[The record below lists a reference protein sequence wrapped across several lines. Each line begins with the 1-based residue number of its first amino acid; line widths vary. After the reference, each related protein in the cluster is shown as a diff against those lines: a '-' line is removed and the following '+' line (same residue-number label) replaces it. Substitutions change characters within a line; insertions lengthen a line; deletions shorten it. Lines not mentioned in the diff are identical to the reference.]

1 MFSQPPSRRTI
12 LALLSVALLVVSMAV
27 ATATAAEVTER
38 RTADT
43 LSWAA
48 DFQWDHAVLTV
59 SGPAGVRSWVIA
71 PESGLS
77 FAIDRLAAWARAA
90 RITVEGSYVYELSFA
105 PRISDEEAVERTRR
119 RADEEGSGPAT
130 HRFGEL
136 PKTSGTFRIQDGVV
150 VGAESTAPERSAT
163 TKDVLHY
170 DDVIVTGS
178 LCLGFD
184 CVDGESFGYCT
195 QKLKENNLQLC
206 FEDTSTGAFPTRDWK
221 IQINDTTSGGAD
233 YFTIWDTDSGRRP
246 FTIEGGAPAHSLYVE
261 DYGRVGLGT
270 SVPFVELHIVDGDS
284 PTVRLGQDSS
294 AGWAAQAWDLAGNE
308 TNFFIRDVTNGS
320 KLSFRIQPGA
330 PSNTLSLKSDGKVGV
345 GTWSP
350 TAKLEL
356 ETTGEPANL
365 LLDRTDGGQ
374 WYLTSMADGTFT
386 IGASGIEGEELLILD
401 DMGNLTTSGTVNGIS
416 DRAAKSD
423 FRPVDQTA
431 ILDAIV
437 ELAISDWRLV
447 KDPEGVRHIGPTAQ
461 DFRASF
467 GLGADDRHIALSDM
481 SGVALAAIQ
490 ALAARLEARD
500 AEIDQLSRRL
510 AELEARLAASN

>member
-1 MFSQPPSRRTI
+1 MFSHPSSRRTI

-27 ATATAAEVTER
+27 TTATAAEVTER

-43 LSWAA
+43 LSWATEL
-48 DFQWDHAVLTV
+48 QWDHAVLTV
-59 SGPAGVRSWVIA
+59 SGPAGVRSWLIA

-77 FAIDRLAAWARAA
+77 FGIDRLAAWARAA
-90 RITVEGSYVYELSFA
+90 RITVDGSYVYELSFA
-105 PRISDEEAVERTRR
+105 PRISDEEAVERIRL
-119 RADEEGSGPAT
+119 RADEDGSGPAT
-130 HRFGEL
+130 QPFGEL
-136 PKTSGTFRIQDGVV
+136 PKTGGTFRIQDGVI
-150 VGAESTAPERSAT
+150 VGAGSTAAERSAT

-184 CVDGESFGYCT
+184 CVDGESFSYCT

-206 FEDTSTGAFPTRDWK
+206 FEDTSTGTFPTRDWK

-233 YFTIWDTDSGRRP
+233 YFTILDTDSGHRP

-270 SVPFVELHIVDGDS
+270 SVPYVELHIVDGDS
-284 PTVRLGQDSS
+284 PTVRLDQDSS
-294 AGWAAQAWDLAGNE
+294 SGWIAQAWDLAGNE

-320 KLSFRIQPGA
+320 KLPFRIQPGA
-330 PSNTLSLKSDGKVGV
+330 PSNTLSLKSDGKVGL

-350 TAKLEL
+350 AAKLEL

-423 FRPVDQTA
+423 FRPVDATA

-437 ELAISDWRLV
+437 ELAISEWRLV

-467 GLGADDRHIALSDM
+467 GLGADDRHVALSDM

-490 ALAARLEARD
+490 ALTTRLEARE
-500 AEIDQLSRRL
+500 AEIDRLSRRL
-510 AELEARLAASN
+510 AELEARISASN

>member
-1 MFSQPPSRRTI
+1 MFSQFPARRTI
-12 LALLSVALLVVSMAV
+12 LTLLSVALLVVSMAV
-27 ATATAAEVTER
+27 TTATAADVTER

-43 LSWAA
+43 LSWATEL
-48 DFQWDHAVLTV
+48 QWDHAVLTV
-59 SGPAGVRSWVIA
+59 SGPAGVRSWLIS

-77 FAIDRLAAWARAA
+77 FGIDRLAAWARAA
-90 RITVEGSYVYELSFA
+90 QATLDGDYVYELSLV
-105 PRISDEEAVERTRR
+105 PPISDEEAVERARL
-119 RADEEGSGPAT
+119 RALEYDSGSEGRSVSA
-130 HRFGEL
+130 L
-136 PKTSGTFRIQDGVV
+136 PKTSGTFRIADGVI
-150 VGAESTAPERSAT
+150 VGAGSTTPERGAT

-178 LCLGFD
+178 LCIGFD
-184 CVDGESFGYCT
+184 CINGESFGYCT
-195 QKLKENNLQLC
+195 EKLKENNLQLC
-206 FEDTSTGAFPTRDWK
+206 FEDTSIGTFPTRDWK
-221 IQINDTTSGGAD
+221 IQINDSTSGGSD
-233 YFTIWDTDSGRRP
+233 YFTIWDVDGGRRP
-246 FTIEGGAPAHSLYVE
+246 FTIEGGAPANSLYVE

-270 SVPFVELHIVDGDS
+270 SIPYVELHIADGDS
-284 PTVRLGQDSS
+284 PTVRLDQDGSS
-294 AGWAAQAWDLAGNE
+294 GWVAQSWDIVGNE

-320 KLSFRIQPGA
+320 RLSFRIQPGT
-330 PSNTLSLKSDGKVGV
+330 PSNTLSLRSDGKIGV

-350 TAKLEL
+350 AAKLEV
-356 ETTGEPANL
+356 EATGEPANL

-386 IGASGIEGEELLILD
+386 IGTSAVEGEELVILD
-401 DMGNLTTSGTVNGIS
+401 SMGNLTTSGTVNGIS

-423 FRPVDQTA
+423 FRPVDATA

-437 ELAISDWRLV
+437 ELAIAEWRLV

-467 GLGADDRHIALSDM
+467 GLGTDDRHIALSDM

-490 ALAARLEARD
+490 ALATRLEARD
-500 AEIDQLSRRL
+500 AEIEQLSRRL

>member
-1 MFSQPPSRRTI
+1 MFIRLPARQAIS
-12 LALLSVALLVVSMAV
+12 ALPAVALIVVSMTV
-27 ATATAAEVTER
+27 ANATAAEVTER
-38 RTADT
+38 RSADA
-43 LSWAA
+43 LSWAT

-59 SGPAGVRSWVIA
+59 SGPAGVRSWLIA
-71 PESGLS
+71 PESGL
-77 FAIDRLAAWARAA
+77 ACGIDRLTAWARATET
-90 RITVEGSYVYELSFA
+90 TVDGAYVYELSFA
-105 PRISDEEAVERTRR
+105 PRISDDEATERARLRTL
-119 RADEEGSGPAT
+119 ENSPGPEGGILSA
-130 HRFGEL
+130 L
-136 PKTSGTFRIQDGVV
+136 PKTSGTFRIQDGVI
-150 VGAESTAPERSAT
+150 VGAESAAPERSAT

-184 CVDGESFGYCT
+184 CIDGESFGYCT
-195 QKLKENNLQLC
+195 EKMKENNLELC
-206 FEDTSTGAFPTRDWK
+206 FEDTSIGDFPTRDWK
-221 IQINDTTSGGAD
+221 IKINDTTSGGAD

-270 SVPFVELHIVDGDS
+270 SIPYVELHIVDGDS

-294 AGWAAQAWDLAGNE
+294 SGWAAQSWDLAGNE

-320 KLSFRIQPGA
+320 KLSFRIQPGT
-330 PSNTLSLKSDGKVGV
+330 PSNTLSLKSDGRVGV

-350 TAKLEL
+350 AARLEL

-386 IGASGIEGEELLILD
+386 IGASGVEGEELLILD
-401 DMGNLTTSGTVNGIS
+401 GMGNLTTSGTVNGIS

-423 FRPVDQTA
+423 FHPVDATA

-500 AEIDQLSRRL
+500 DEIQRLSRRL

>member
-1 MFSQPPSRRTI
+1 MFSQPPARRAV
-12 LALLSVALLVVSMAV
+12 LALPAVALLLASMTV

-43 LSWAA
+43 LSWAT

-59 SGPAGVRSWVIA
+59 SGPAGVRSWVIGT
-71 PESGLS
+71 ESGLS
-77 FAIDRLAAWARAA
+77 CGIARLTAWARAA
-90 RITVEGSYVYELSFA
+90 RTTVDGAYVYELSFA
-105 PRISDEEAVERTRR
+105 PRISDEEATERARL
-119 RADEEGSGPAT
+119 RALENGPGPQESA
-130 HRFGEL
+130 FSVL

-150 VGAESTAPERSAT
+150 VGAEAAARERSST

-170 DDVIVTGS
+170 DDVIVTGG
-178 LCLGFD
+178 LCVGFD
-184 CVDGESFGYCT
+184 CNDGYAFGSCT
-195 QKLKENNLQLC
+195 HVLREMNLQLC
-206 FEDTSTGAFPTRDWK
+206 FEDTSVAPFPYRSWR

-233 YFTIWDTDSGRRP
+233 YFSIWDTDAGRRP

-261 DYGRVGLGT
+261 DYGRIGLKT
-270 SVPFVELHIVDGDS
+270 SVPAVELHIVDGDS
-284 PTVRLGQDSS
+284 PAVRLDQDSS
-294 AGWAAQAWDLAGNE
+294 SGWTAQSWDLAGNE
-308 TNFFIRDVTNGS
+308 SNFFIRDVTNGS

-350 TAKLEL
+350 AAKLEV

-386 IGASGIEGEELLILD
+386 IGASGVEGEELLIVD

-423 FRPVDQTA
+423 LRPVDATA
-431 ILDAIV
+431 ILDAMI
-437 ELAISDWRLV
+437 ELAISEWRLS

-467 GLGADDRHIALSDM
+467 GLGADERHIALSDM

-490 ALAARLEARD
+490 ALAARLETRE
-500 AEIDQLSRRL
+500 AEIDRLSRRL
-510 AELEARLAASN
+510 AELEERLAVSN